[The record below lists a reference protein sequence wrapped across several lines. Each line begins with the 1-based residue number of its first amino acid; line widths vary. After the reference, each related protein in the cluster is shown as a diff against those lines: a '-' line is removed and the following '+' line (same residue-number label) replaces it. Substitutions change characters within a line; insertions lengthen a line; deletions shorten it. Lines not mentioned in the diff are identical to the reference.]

1 MALQIWRMPMKV
13 LVQYQVKQN
22 VITVTVRTQFVIFDN
37 EISFS
42 EVGTYKLVIKEI
54 AGSDSDIEYDTTEYE
69 YTLNVSD
76 TGRGTLMIEYEGG
89 AEDAIFV
96 NKFVGGKGEEIPS
109 NPRTYDDIASSIA
122 ILSTSIVG
130 LIAAVIFGKRKA
142 KED

>member
-1 MALQIWRMPMKV
+1 MKV

-42 EVGTYKLVIKEI
+42 EVGTHKLVIKEI
-54 AGSDSDIEYDTTEYE
+54 AGTDSDIEYDTTEYE

>member
-1 MALQIWRMPMKV
+1 MVATD
-13 LVQYQVKQN
+13 YN
-22 VITVTVRTQFVIFDN
+22 DENGNVIFDN

-42 EVGTYKLVIKEI
+42 EVGTYNLVIKEI
-54 AGSDSDIEYDTTEYE
+54 AGNDPEIEYDTTEYE

-76 TGRGTLMIEYEGG
+76 TGLGTLMIEYEGG

-96 NKFVGGKGEEIPS
+96 NKFIGGKGEEIPS
-109 NPRTYDDIASSIA
+109 NPRTYDDIATSIA
-122 ILSTSIVG
+122 ILSTSIIG